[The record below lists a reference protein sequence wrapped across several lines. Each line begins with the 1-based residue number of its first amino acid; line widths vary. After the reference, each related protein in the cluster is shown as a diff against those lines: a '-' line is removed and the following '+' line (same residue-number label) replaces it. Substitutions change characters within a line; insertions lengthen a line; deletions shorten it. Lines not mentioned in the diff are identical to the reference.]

1 MTGFTRDELVGA
13 APPLPYWPPE
23 QQSHIRFV
31 RAATA
36 DGGEGEFD
44 MTFTRKNGER
54 FPAIVAIG
62 VSREY
67 DSRIVVIK
75 DVTERQLLTAQL
87 QVAKQDAEA
96 ARLAFARSAEV
107 IGEFLYSAEVL
118 RDGSFVMHAQ
128 GPGNAELLGND
139 PVDLLAPTARRLHP
153 DDRQAFAATWS
164 YETLRQADGTI
175 VESRYRLLGYD
186 GIVRWIRDSARVT
199 VRRRSRAAERGCLRR
214 LRAAPGRA
222 AARRG
227 SRPARVALDDRRP
240 DGALQPPPLLRAR
253 ARLAPRTTTPR
264 WRSRS
269 STSTTSSASTTSTAI
284 APATRCCARS
294 RSACDARCAARIVIS
309 RWGGEE
315 FCVLLGAIYD
325 DNDMELRAERLR
337 HGRHGGA
344 RSRSPR
350 ESTVTVTVSV
360 GVARARR
367 GRRTDDLF
375 GDADVALYEA
385 KRAGRNRTRV
395 ARIAALAER
404 RGGARSDRLAGCR
417 SPPSCSRLAAAVLHA
432 TWNLLLARS
441 ADSEGATAVALVVG
455 TSSAHRSRCSSGTC
469 TPRRSPTSSPHRS
482 SSSPTSRS

>member
-1 MTGFTRDELVGA
+1 MRNTRTLALASSADAEPALVSPGAERLISEPVLAAIRDGIVVLRSNGQIAAVNQAMCEMTGFTRDELVGA
-13 APPLPYWPPE
+13 SPPLPYWPPE
-23 QQSHIRFV
+23 QLSHIRFV

-36 DGGEGEFD
+36 GGREGEFD

-87 QVAKQDAEA
+87 QDAKQDAEA

-118 RDGSFVMHAQ
+118 PDGTFVMHAQ

-139 PVDLLAPTARRLHP
+139 PADPHAPMTRRLHP
-153 DDRQAFAATWS
+153 DDRQAFAHAWS
-164 YETLRQADGTI
+164 YETLREADGAI

-186 GIVRWIRDSARVT
+186 GVVRWIRDRARVT
-199 VRRRSRAAERGCLRR
+199 VVGARVLLNGAACDVSEQRRAEEQ
-214 LRAAPGRA
+214 RA
-222 AARRG
+222 AAVGRLQWLSTIDDLTGLFNRRHF
-227 SRPARVALDDRRP
+227 SEHV
-240 DGALQPPPLLRAR
+240 
-253 ARLAPRTTTPR
+253 
-264 WRSRS
+264 RSR
-269 STSTTSSASTTSTAI
+269 TAHDDAALAI
-284 APATRCCARS
+284 AIVDIDHFKRINDEYGHRVGDSVLREVAQRLRRAMRS
-294 RSACDARCAARIVIS
+294 SDVIS

-315 FCVLLGAIYD
+315 FCVLLGAIHD

-337 HGRHGGA
+337 IA
-344 RSRSPR
+344 VT
-350 ESTVTVTVSV
+350 STPIEISEGDPVTVTVSV

-385 KRAGRNRTRV
+385 KRAGRNRTR
-395 ARIAALAER
+395 I
-404 RGGARSDRLAGCR
+404 ARSERAL
-417 SPPSCSRLAAAVLHA
+417 
-432 TWNLLLARS
+432 
-441 ADSEGATAVALVVG
+441 TAEVV
-455 TSSAHRSRCSSGTC
+455 
-469 TPRRSPTSSPHRS
+469 PRR
-482 SSSPTSRS
+482 